1 MSIMLD
7 EAQAYENSRDYDCCQ
22 IVEGACT
29 VGDAIYEAYCAGRE
43 APPTDT
49 EITAA
54 AKYLKANPGLFG
66 PLRMLHRPE
75 PFRRDRER
83 RAPSSQN
90 CPAGSLNELI
100 ALPCYGHRFLAS
112 KAPGERDALGHGPYQ
127 RKEDLI
133 AF

>member
-1 MSIMLD
+1 MSIMLN

-66 PLRMLHRPE
+66 PSACFIDPNRFGE
-75 PFRRDRER
+75 
-83 RAPSSQN
+83 
-90 CPAGSLNELI
+90 I
-100 ALPCYGHRFLAS
+100 ARGVLQAARTAMQVH
-112 KAPGERDALGHGPYQ
+112 
-127 RKEDLI
+127 
-133 AF
+133 

>member
-49 EITAA
+49 EITA
-54 AKYLKANPGLFG
+54 PQ
-66 PLRMLHRPE
+66 
-75 PFRRDRER
+75 
-83 RAPSSQN
+83 S
-90 CPAGSLNELI
+90 I
-100 ALPCYGHRFLAS
+100 
-112 KAPGERDALGHGPYQ
+112 
-127 RKEDLI
+127 
-133 AF
+133 

>member
-66 PLRMLHRPE
+66 PPHASSTRTVSERSREACSKQPE
-75 PFRRDRER
+75 
-83 RAPSSQN
+83 
-90 CPAGSLNELI
+90 
-100 ALPCYGHRFLAS
+100 LPCRFI
-112 KAPGERDALGHGPYQ
+112 K
-127 RKEDLI
+127 
-133 AF
+133 

>member
-22 IVEGACT
+22 IVEGDYT

-43 APPTDT
+43 APLTDT

-66 PLRMLHRPE
+66 PSACFIDPNRFGE
-75 PFRRDRER
+75 
-83 RAPSSQN
+83 
-90 CPAGSLNELI
+90 I
-100 ALPCYGHRFLAS
+100 ARSVLQAARNAVG
-112 KAPGERDALGHGPYQ
+112 KDME
-127 RKEDLI
+127 
-133 AF
+133 

>member
-7 EAQAYENSRDYDCCQ
+7 EAQAYENSRDYETACQ
-22 IVEGACT
+22 IAEGAYT

-66 PLRMLHRPE
+66 PSACFIDPNRFE
-75 PFRRDRER
+75 E
-83 RAPSSQN
+83 
-90 CPAGSLNELI
+90 I
-100 ALPCYGHRFLAS
+100 ARSVLQAARNAVG
-112 KAPGERDALGHGPYQ
+112 KDME
-127 RKEDLI
+127 
-133 AF
+133 

>member
-66 PLRMLHRPE
+66 PSAC
-75 PFRRDRER
+75 F
-83 RAPSSQN
+83 
-90 CPAGSLNELI
+90 I
-100 ALPCYGHRFLAS
+100 
-112 KAPGERDALGHGPYQ
+112 K
-127 RKEDLI
+127 
-133 AF
+133 

>member
-22 IVEGACT
+22 IIEGAYT
-29 VGDAIYEAYCAGRE
+29 VGDVIYEACCAGRE

-66 PLRMLHRPE
+66 PSACFIDRTVSERSREACSTQPE
-75 PFRRDRER
+75 
-83 RAPSSQN
+83 
-90 CPAGSLNELI
+90 
-100 ALPCYGHRFLAS
+100 LPCRFI
-112 KAPGERDALGHGPYQ
+112 K
-127 RKEDLI
+127 
-133 AF
+133 